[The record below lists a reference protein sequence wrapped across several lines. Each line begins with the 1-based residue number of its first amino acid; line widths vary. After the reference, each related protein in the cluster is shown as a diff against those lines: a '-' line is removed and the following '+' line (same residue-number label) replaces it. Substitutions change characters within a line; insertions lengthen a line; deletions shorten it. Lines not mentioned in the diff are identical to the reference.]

1 MNLYL
6 KQHVF
11 TWGDRFSIYDIDGN
25 SVFSVESEVF
35 TFGKKLHVFDFNGNE
50 VAFIRQKLFNFM
62 PNYSVMIHG
71 ENYCEVQKHFT
82 FFSRKYYV
90 DGPDITVSGDF
101 TAHEYTAEKDGKT
114 VFNVSKRWFTFVD
127 AYEININDIDPLVAL
142 CIVLIVDACDSD
154 N

>member
-50 VAFIRQKLFNFM
+50 VAFIRQKLFNLCR
-62 PNYSVMIHG
+62 I
-71 ENYCEVQKHFT
+71 
-82 FFSRKYYV
+82 
-90 DGPDITVSGDF
+90 I
-101 TAHEYTAEKDGKT
+101 
-114 VFNVSKRWFTFVD
+114 
-127 AYEININDIDPLVAL
+127 PL
-142 CIVLIVDACDSD
+142 
-154 N
+154 